1 MPYASAPYI
10 GFVDADDWIEP
21 DMYEKLYEKMSEHH
35 CDIVMCQNW
44 RDTAAPGQVLAPKR
58 TGQEDRLF
66 EIDTVEK
73 RKTFL
78 VCGSI
83 GYGVWDKLFTREFLT
98 ENQIF
103 FPEYLAYEDH
113 FFATLLYFYAKRV
126 YIIEERLYHYFVN
139 SSSTVLTTNGTH
151 HLDILTVDMMMW
163 EECEKRGFLET
174 YRKELEYQ
182 FLTLCYLAAM
192 KMLSLRLTEIPY
204 DFFLK
209 LKEETLKRVPD
220 YHQNPYI
227 KDYVTEMNQI
237 LLQLLELPIGEAE
250 LNEVCKA
257 VRKKYSKGILQIYV
271 MTHVAFHV
279 PEDPI
284 YHPLHVGHAIHE
296 DLGYPGDDT
305 GDNISELNPYYSEL
319 TGLYWVWKNVRNV
332 EYAGLCHYRRYFLNE
347 KNAIMTKADFMPIL
361 AEYDVILS
369 QPVTSEKCYRDIYAE
384 AHNIHDLEAVG
395 DAIAALYPDCTPI
408 FQETLASCRL
418 YCGNLF
424 VTRKELF
431 DEYAAWLFSIFD
443 VASEHIDVSGYDDYH
458 KRVYGFLSEQ
468 LLFVWVRYRKLTYYE
483 APIGFTQEK
492 AETISLKKQM
502 TELFEKRQIR
512 KASALYLET
521 LRSRPDLT
529 LPGSDFHQELDD
541 MQQLIYICLKE
552 EEDGVSSF
560 LDYATNLNKLLQ
572 HCGRVTGILERCAD
586 HALSGEDIAYLK
598 AHAVSACAI
607 DAILSIIEKEDR
619 KDEIH
624 TILRSNGIL

>member
-1 MPYASAPYI
+1 
-10 GFVDADDWIEP
+10 
-21 DMYEKLYEKMSEHH
+21 
-35 CDIVMCQNW
+35 
-44 RDTAAPGQVLAPKR
+44 
-58 TGQEDRLF
+58 
-66 EIDTVEK
+66 
-73 RKTFL
+73 
-78 VCGSI
+78 
-83 GYGVWDKLFTREFLT
+83 
-98 ENQIF
+98 
-103 FPEYLAYEDH
+103 
-113 FFATLLYFYAKRV
+113 
-126 YIIEERLYHYFVN
+126 
-139 SSSTVLTTNGTH
+139 
-151 HLDILTVDMMMW
+151 MMMW

-227 KDYVTEMNQI
+227 KDYITEMNQI

-296 DLGYPGDDT
+296 DLGYQGDDT

-332 EYAGLCHYRRYFLNE
+332 EYAGLCHYRRYFLNGQ
-347 KNAIMTKADFMPIL
+347 NTIMTKADFMPIL
-361 AEYDVILS
+361 VKYDVILS
-369 QPVTSEKCYRDIYAE
+369 QPVTSEKCYRDVYAE

-395 DAIAALYPDCTPI
+395 DAIAALYPDCVPI
-408 FQETLASCRL
+408 FQEVLSSMKTYS
-418 YCGNLF
+418 GNLF

-443 VASEHIDVSGYDDYH
+443 VASKHIDVSGYDDYH

-468 LLFVWVRYRKLTYYE
+468 LLFVWVRYRKLTCYE
-483 APIGFTQEK
+483 VPIGFTQEK
-492 AETISLKKQM
+492 AETISLKEQL
-502 TELFEKRQIR
+502 TELFEKRQVA
-512 KASALYLET
+512 KASALYLDT
-521 LRSRPDLT
+521 LRSRPDVT

-541 MQQLIYICLKE
+541 ILHLIFICLKE

-560 LDYATNLNKLLQ
+560 LDYTTDLNELLQ
-572 HCGRVTGILERCAD
+572 HCDRIADILERCAD
-586 HALSGEDIAYLK
+586 HALSGEDIDYLK
-598 AHAVSACAI
+598 AHAVSVSAI